1 MYIHIYT
8 HVHTSLPSSGSR
20 LPVQVFLDVGGGGDS
35 EEAGSFPKSNLI
47 LKRPWASIIYVH
59 EYICMYVYRETDPL
73 RTGKLYTLTKKDPA
87 SASSCR

>member
-1 MYIHIYT
+1 MYIYIYT
-8 HVHTSLPSSGSR
+8 CTYIFALQWFQAAGSGLSGR
-20 LPVQVFLDVGGGGDS
+20 GGGDS

>member
-1 MYIHIYT
+1 MYIYIHMYIH
-8 HVHTSLPSSGSR
+8 LRP
-20 LPVQVFLDVGGGGDS
+20 PVVPGCRFRSFWTWGGDS